1 MNSISTALT
10 LDRGRFGISLPAI
23 LGLCAYYVVA
33 SNPVKIL
40 HDPDTYLHIAVGRWI
55 LAHHQ
60 VPHHGIFS
68 FTMPNAPWVAHEWL
82 GEIILASLFDYFGW
96 IGLLAVTGLVFAA
109 AAAML
114 FRVLLRYLAPAH
126 ALLAGVLACT
136 LAMPHLLARP
146 HVLTLPILVLWV
158 AELVKA
164 RSQDRP
170 PPLWLIG
177 LMVLWA
183 NIHGGYMFG
192 LVLAGLFAGE
202 AVLTTTVW
210 RGRMA
215 AARGWGL
222 FCGAAFIAAL
232 ITPFGIEGL
241 LLPLQ
246 LTQMSFALSVLEEW
260 RSPNFQ
266 VFQPFEVWI
275 IFVLFGALSLG
286 WKLPV
291 TRVGIVLLLVHM
303 ALQHARHGELVGF
316 VAPLLLAPALVHQF
330 DRRVEGGLGQRVD
343 RLMAK
348 LAKPASA
355 GGQVLVGLALVAL
368 TTVPLRANIA
378 QNLDAIAPRAALDV
392 VKADNVTGPVLN
404 AYGFGDYL
412 IFSGMEPFID
422 GRAELYGDAFIS
434 RYANALLGVSDQLP
448 VLLEEYGITWT
459 LLDPNTPS
467 ARLLDYLP
475 GWRRLYADD
484 VAVVHVR
491 EGAAAH

>member
-23 LGLCAYYVVA
+23 IGLCAYYVVV
-33 SNPVKIL
+33 SHPIKIL

-68 FTMPNAPWVAHEWL
+68 FTMANAPWVAHEWL

-109 AAAML
+109 ATAML
-114 FRVLLRYLAPAH
+114 FRALLRYLAPAH
-126 ALLAGVLACT
+126 ALLAGMLACT
-136 LAMPHLLARP
+136 LAMPHLLTRP
-146 HVLTLPILVLWV
+146 HILTLPILVLWA
-158 AELVKA
+158 AELVRA
-164 RSQDRP
+164 RTEDRP
-170 PPLWLIG
+170 PPLWLTG

-192 LVLAGLFAGE
+192 LVFAALLAGE
-202 AVLTTTVW
+202 ATLTAADW
-210 RGRMA
+210 RVRMVA
-215 AARGWGL
+215 VRGWGL
-222 FCGAAFIAAL
+222 FCGTALIAAL

-241 LLPLQ
+241 LLPLR

-266 VFQPFEVWI
+266 VFQPLEVWI
-275 IFVLFGALSLG
+275 VFVLFGALSMR

-303 ALQHARHGELVGF
+303 ALQHGRHGELVGF
-316 VAPLLLAPALVHQF
+316 VAPLLLAPSLSHQL
-330 DRRVEGGLGQRVD
+330 DRPVEGALGLRVD
-343 RLMAK
+343 RFMAE

-355 GGQVLVGLALVAL
+355 GGRILVGLALAAL
-368 TTVPLRANIA
+368 TAFSLRVDIA
-378 QNLDAIAPRAALDV
+378 QNLDAIAPRAALGV
-392 VKADNVTGPVLN
+392 VKTNDVTGPVLN

-412 IFSGMEPFID
+412 IFSGIEPFVD

-434 RYANALLGVSDQLP
+434 RYVDALLGVSDQLP
-448 VLLEEYGITWT
+448 VLLNEYGITWT

-491 EGAAAH
+491 VGPGAH

>member
-1 MNSISTALT
+1 MNPVSTAVT

-23 LGLCAYYVVA
+23 LGLCAYYVVL
-33 SNPVKIL
+33 SHPIKIL

-68 FTMPNAPWVAHEWL
+68 LTMPNAPWVAHEWL
-82 GEIILASLFDYFGW
+82 GEVILASLFDHFGW
-96 IGLLAVTGLVFAA
+96 ISLLTVTGLVFAA
-109 AAAML
+109 ATAML
-114 FRVLLRYLAPAH
+114 FRVLLRHLAPAH

-136 LAMPHLLARP
+136 LAIPHLLARP

-158 AELVKA
+158 AELVRA
-164 RSQDRP
+164 RSEDRP
-170 PPLWLIG
+170 PPLQLAG
-177 LMVLWA
+177 AMVLWV

-192 LVLAGLFAGE
+192 LVLAALLAGE
-202 AVLTTTVW
+202 AVLTATDW

-222 FCGAAFIAAL
+222 FCGAALTAAL

-241 LLPLQ
+241 LLPLR
-246 LTQMSFALSVLEEW
+246 LTRMSFALSVLEEW

-266 VFQPFEVWI
+266 VFQPLEVWI
-275 IFVLFGALSLG
+275 IFVLFGALALG

-303 ALQHARHGELVGF
+303 ALEHARHGELVGF
-316 VAPLLLAPALVHQF
+316 VAPLLLAPALARQL
-330 DRRVEGGLGQRVD
+330 DRRVEGGLSLRAD
-343 RLMAK
+343 RFMAE

-355 GGQVLVGLALVAL
+355 GGQVLVGLALATLTAL
-368 TTVPLRANIA
+368 PLRANVA
-378 QNLDAIAPRAALDV
+378 QHLDAIAPRAALGV
-392 VKADNVTGPVLN
+392 VKAHDVTGPVLN

-412 IFSGMEPFID
+412 IFSGIEPFID

-448 VLLEEYGITWT
+448 VLLNEYGITWT
-459 LLDPNTPS
+459 LLDPDTPS

-475 GWRRLYADD
+475 GWRRLYADE
-484 VAVVHVR
+484 VAVVHVH
-491 EGAAAH
+491 EGGATH